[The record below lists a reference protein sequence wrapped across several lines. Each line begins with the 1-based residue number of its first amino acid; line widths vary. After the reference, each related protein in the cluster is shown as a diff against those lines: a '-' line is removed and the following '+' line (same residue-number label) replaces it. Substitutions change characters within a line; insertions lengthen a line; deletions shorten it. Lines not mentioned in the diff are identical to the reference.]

1 VTTSGAVT
9 ILAIET
15 ATLSVGAALANENGL
30 LAAFEVRAG
39 RRHAEL
45 LHGVVM
51 SVLEVTGLGF
61 GDLDCIAVD
70 VGPGLF
76 TGIRVGVAA
85 AKGFAV
91 ALGVPV
97 VGLTSLE
104 ILASACRAT
113 GDHDAVGVVDLRR
126 GEVAWAMPSA
136 EDAPG
141 VSRHGPPEL
150 LAAEL
155 AERLAAGAG
164 GGTAGGAGAASSGRE
179 RPVLAGE
186 SALSGGRERSVLAG
200 ESALSG
206 GREPI
211 VLAGDGAIRYAEI
224 LTAGRYGRVL
234 VAGPELAAPPVASL
248 AVRGMTEL
256 AAGRAVDPLAV
267 RPTYLREADV
277 RINWTTRHDAPAAG
291 RGEVKA

>member
-186 SALSGGRERSVLAG
+186 SALSS
-200 ESALSG
+200 